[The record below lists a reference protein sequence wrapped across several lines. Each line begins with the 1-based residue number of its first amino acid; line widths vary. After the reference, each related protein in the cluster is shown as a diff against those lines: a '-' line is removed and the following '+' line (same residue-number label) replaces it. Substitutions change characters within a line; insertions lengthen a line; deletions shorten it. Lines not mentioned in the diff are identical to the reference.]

1 MAMNAFPQ
9 LFTPQLRAP
18 FSALFRTID
27 VFLAALVLVAFS

>member
-1 MAMNAFPQ
+1 MSALPKPC
-9 LFTPQLRAP
+9 TP

>member
-9 LFTPQLRAP
+9 LRTP

>member
-1 MAMNAFPQ
+1 MSAFPEPH
-9 LFTPQLRAP
+9 TP